1 MFNFQIPHLGNADSG
16 LSTGTSNGRP
26 FGQLLL
32 AVALASLVACGGGS
46 TESML
51 VSARDYI
58 AKKDNKAAIIQI
70 KNVLQKTPDSVEA
83 RYLMGVA
90 LLESG
95 EVAAAE
101 VELKK
106 ALDLKALPED
116 VIPKLAQARVATRQ
130 FKKVIDDFGTTQLK
144 SPQANAELQTNL
156 AGAYAGLGKVDN
168 FQTALAAAL
177 AANPGFEPALI
188 MQARQ
193 RAANK
198 DYDQALASADNI
210 LAKNPHSVEAWRLKG
225 DIFNFA
231 KPDVEQAIAA
241 YKKAIES
248 KPDAVVANVSLI
260 NLYLAKGKLEEASAQ
275 FEALRKVAP
284 NNPQTRYLQA
294 QLSYQK
300 KDFKVAREQSQL
312 LLRMAPTNGRIL
324 QLAGAVEF
332 QLNSLLQAEALL
344 SKAVNVSPDLVLARR
359 MLVMTYLRSGQ
370 PAKALATLN
379 QGIAK
384 GVVDPEINSI
394 AGEVYLQNGDTK
406 KAEEFFAKA
415 AKAAPEDA
423 RKQTA
428 LALSHLVAGNAE
440 TGFGELQAIAAND
453 KGITA
458 DMALISAHLRKGDFD
473 KALKAIDALEKKQP
487 DKPLA
492 ANLRGRTLLAK
503 KDQLG
508 ARKSFEQALAV
519 DPAFFPA
526 VASLAALDLA
536 DKKPQEAKKRFEAVL
551 AKDPKQ
557 PQALLAMAELAART
571 GAPKEEIGVL
581 ITKAVDANPAE
592 PGPKLLLID
601 FYLSNKEIKQ
611 ATSAAQNAV
620 AALPDNPD
628 LLEALGRVQQSA
640 GEFNQAITS
649 FNKLAGMQPLLP
661 KPLLRLADAY
671 MANKNKDGA
680 VQSLKR
686 ALDVKPDLIEA
697 QRGLIALSL
706 DDKRYTDANVMARS
720 IQKQR
725 PKEAVGYVLEGD
737 IAAAQKNWDQA
748 AAAYRL
754 GIKEIAS
761 PELAIKLHSVLN
773 AASKSAEADKFSAGW
788 LKDNPKD
795 FAFQFYLGDYAIAR
809 KDYAGAEK
817 AYLSV
822 VKLQPNNGA
831 AYNNLAWVAG
841 RLKKPNAFEFGE
853 KALALSPN
861 QPAFLDTLAM
871 LHSDGN
877 NYAKALELQTKALE
891 LQPEN
896 GLFKLNLAKIHIQGG
911 KKDLA
916 RKALDELAKLGE
928 KFAGQAEVANLLKTL

>member
-1 MFNFQIPHLGNADSG
+1 MN
-16 LSTGTSNGRP
+16 
-26 FGQLLL
+26 
-32 AVALASLVACGGGS
+32 
-46 TESML
+46 
-51 VSARDYI
+51 
-58 AKKDNKAAIIQI
+58 
-70 KNVLQKTPDSVEA
+70 
-83 RYLMGVA
+83 
-90 LLESG
+90 
-95 EVAAAE
+95 
-101 VELKK
+101 
-106 ALDLKALPED
+106 
-116 VIPKLAQARVATRQ
+116 
-130 FKKVIDDFGTTQLK
+130 
-144 SPQANAELQTNL
+144 
-156 AGAYAGLGKVDN
+156 
-168 FQTALAAAL
+168 
-177 AANPGFEPALI
+177 
-188 MQARQ
+188 
-193 RAANK
+193 
-198 DYDQALASADNI
+198 
-210 LAKNPHSVEAWRLKG
+210 
-225 DIFNFA
+225 
-231 KPDVEQAIAA
+231 
-241 YKKAIES
+241 
-248 KPDAVVANVSLI
+248 
-260 NLYLAKGKLEEASAQ
+260 
-275 FEALRKVAP
+275 
-284 NNPQTRYLQA
+284 
-294 QLSYQK
+294 
-300 KDFKVAREQSQL
+300 
-312 LLRMAPTNGRIL
+312 
-324 QLAGAVEF
+324 
-332 QLNSLLQAEALL
+332 
-344 SKAVNVSPDLVLARR
+344 
-359 MLVMTYLRSGQ
+359 
-370 PAKALATLN
+370 
-379 QGIAK
+379 
-384 GVVDPEINSI
+384 
-394 AGEVYLQNGDTK
+394 
-406 KAEEFFAKA
+406 
-415 AKAAPEDA
+415 
-423 RKQTA
+423 
-428 LALSHLVAGNAE
+428 
-440 TGFGELQAIAAND
+440 
-453 KGITA
+453 
-458 DMALISAHLRKGDFD
+458 
-473 KALKAIDALEKKQP
+473 
-487 DKPLA
+487 
-492 ANLRGRTLLAK
+492 
-503 KDQLG
+503 
-508 ARKSFEQALAV
+508 
-519 DPAFFPA
+519 PAFFPA